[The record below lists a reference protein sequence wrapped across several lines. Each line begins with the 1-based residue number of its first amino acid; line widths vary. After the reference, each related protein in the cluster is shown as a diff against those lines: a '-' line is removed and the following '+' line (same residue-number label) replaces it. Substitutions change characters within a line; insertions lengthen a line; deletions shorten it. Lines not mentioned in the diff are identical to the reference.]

1 MSQRGFDLNQL
12 RTFVAVA
19 EAGSVSAGA
28 ERVFLSQSSVSE
40 QLKKLEERAG
50 QPLFLRGKLGVIATP
65 AGARLLEH
73 ARRILA
79 MSEAAFDDLQGR
91 SLDGELRVAITDY
104 YRPHDIARVLK
115 TFSEQHP
122 RLKLHVTV
130 LPSAVI
136 DSGALDDAA
145 FDIGLSLRI
154 VTPDTRR
161 AAAGAARKSSTVVRR
176 EKLLW
181 VTGTDA
187 DPRSSTHTP
196 TRAPTHAPNNPP
208 INSPPYRLIL
218 LPSSCQLQRFVV
230 KLLDERKVPY
240 VISHSA
246 SGVAGLQLALK
257 AGLGI
262 SCLNESSLGAGL
274 VPCAANIGLPAL
286 PSVEFHL
293 LPARLGESERVT
305 HARAAFA
312 RLLA

>member
-50 QPLFLRGKLGVIATP
+50 QPLFLRGKLGVTATP

-104 YRPHDIARVLK
+104 YRPHDITRVLK

-122 RLKLHVTV
+122 RLRLHVTV

-136 DSGALDDAA
+136 DSGAVDDAA

-154 VTPDTRR
+154 VTSDNRR
-161 AAAGAARKSSTVVRR
+161 AAASAARTASTVVRR

-181 VTGTDA
+181 VTSADA
-187 DPRSSTHTP
+187 DPRASPHEP
-196 TRAPTHAPNNPP
+196 TRLPARTP
-208 INSPPYRLIL
+208 PPYRLVL

-257 AGLGI
+257 AGLGM

-274 VPCAANIGLPAL
+274 VPCAANIGLPPL

-312 RLLA
+312 RLLT

>member
-1 MSQRGFDLNQL
+1 MSQRGFDLTQL

-19 EAGSVSAGA
+19 ESGSVSAGA

-50 QPLFLRGKLGVIATP
+50 QPLFVRSKQGVSATP
-65 AGARLLEH
+65 AGSRLLEH

-79 MSEAAFDDLQGR
+79 MSEAAFEDLQGR
-91 SLDGELRVAITDY
+91 SLDGELRIAITDY
-104 YRPHDIARVLK
+104 YRPHDIARILK

-136 DSGALDDAA
+136 DSHAGDDAS
-145 FDIGLSLRI
+145 FDIGLSLRL
-154 VTPDTRR
+154 VTGSARGPARR
-161 AAAGAARKSSTVVRR
+161 GSAQSTVVRR

-181 VTGTDA
+181 VSAADA
-187 DPRSSTHTP
+187 DARPS
-196 TRAPTHAPNNPP
+196 AP
-208 INSPPYRLIL
+208 YQLVL

-230 KLLDERKVPY
+230 KLLDENKVPY
-240 VISHSA
+240 VVSHSA

-262 SCLNESSLGAGL
+262 SCLNESSIGAG
-274 VPCAANIGLPAL
+274 VMACPPGIGLPAL
-286 PSVEFHL
+286 PAVEFHL
-293 LPARLGESERVT
+293 LPGRIGESERVSN
-305 HARAAFA
+305 ARTALM
-312 RLLA
+312 RLFS

>member
-1 MSQRGFDLNQL
+1 MSQRGFDLTQL

-19 EAGSVSAGA
+19 ESGSVSAGA

-50 QPLFLRGKLGVIATP
+50 QPLFVRSKQGVSATP
-65 AGARLLEH
+65 AGSRLLDH
-73 ARRILA
+73 ARCIIA

-91 SLDGELRVAITDY
+91 SLDGELRIAITDY
-104 YRPHDIARVLK
+104 YRPHDIARILK

-136 DSGALDDAA
+136 DSNAGDDAS
-145 FDIGLSLRI
+145 FDIGLSLRL
-154 VTPDTRR
+154 VTDNTR
-161 AAAGAARKSSTVVRR
+161 AAGRRNAAPSTVVRR

-181 VTGTDA
+181 VSAA
-187 DPRSSTHTP
+187 DSGPRP
-196 TRAPTHAPNNPP
+196 A
-208 INSPPYRLIL
+208 PPYSLVL

-230 KLLDERKVPY
+230 KLLDEHKVPY
-240 VISHSA
+240 VVSHSA

-262 SCLNESSLGAGL
+262 SCLNESSVGGGVVACPAS
-274 VPCAANIGLPAL
+274 VGLPAL
-286 PSVEFHL
+286 PAVEFHL
-293 LPARLGESERVT
+293 LPGRIGESERVSN
-305 HARAAFA
+305 ARTALQ
-312 RLLA
+312 RLFS

>member
-1 MSQRGFDLNQL
+1 MSQRGFDLTQL

-19 EAGSVSAGA
+19 ESGSVSAGA

-50 QPLFLRGKLGVIATP
+50 QPLFIRSKQGVSATP
-65 AGARLLEH
+65 AGSRLLDH
-73 ARRILA
+73 ARRIIA

-91 SLDGELRVAITDY
+91 SLDGELRIAITDY
-104 YRPHDIARVLK
+104 YRPHDIARILK

-136 DSGALDDAA
+136 DSYAGDDAS
-145 FDIGLSLRI
+145 FDIGLSLRL
-154 VTPDTRR
+154 VTDNSRATGRR
-161 AAAGAARKSSTVVRR
+161 NAAPSTVVRR

-181 VTGTDA
+181 VSAA
-187 DPRSSTHTP
+187 DSGPRTATP
-196 TRAPTHAPNNPP
+196 Y
-208 INSPPYRLIL
+208 SLVL

-230 KLLDERKVPY
+230 KLLDEHKVPY
-240 VISHSA
+240 VVSHSA

-262 SCLNESSLGAGL
+262 SCLNESSVGGGVVACPAS
-274 VPCAANIGLPAL
+274 VGLPAL
-286 PSVEFHL
+286 PAVEFHL
-293 LPARLGESERVT
+293 LPGRIGESERVSN
-305 HARAAFA
+305 ARTALL
-312 RLLA
+312 RLFS

>member
-1 MSQRGFDLNQL
+1 MSQRGFDLTQL

-19 EAGSVSAGA
+19 ESGSVSAGA

-50 QPLFLRGKLGVIATP
+50 QPLFIRSKQGVSATP
-65 AGARLLEH
+65 AGSRLLDH
-73 ARRILA
+73 ARRIIA

-91 SLDGELRVAITDY
+91 SLDGELRIAITDY
-104 YRPHDIARVLK
+104 YRPHDIARILK

-136 DSGALDDAA
+136 DSNAGDDAS
-145 FDIGLSLRI
+145 FDIGLSLRL
-154 VTPDTRR
+154 VTDNSRATGRR
-161 AAAGAARKSSTVVRR
+161 NAAPSTVVRR

-181 VTGTDA
+181 VSAA
-187 DPRSSTHTP
+187 DSGPRTATP
-196 TRAPTHAPNNPP
+196 Y
-208 INSPPYRLIL
+208 SLVL

-230 KLLDERKVPY
+230 KLLYEHKVPY
-240 VISHSA
+240 VVSHSA

-262 SCLNESSLGAGL
+262 SCLNESSVGGGVVACPAS
-274 VPCAANIGLPAL
+274 VGLPAL
-286 PSVEFHL
+286 PAVEFHL
-293 LPARLGESERVT
+293 LPGRIGESERVSN
-305 HARAAFA
+305 ARTALL
-312 RLLA
+312 RLFS

>member
-1 MSQRGFDLNQL
+1 MSQRGFDLTQL

-19 EAGSVSAGA
+19 ESGSVSAGA

-50 QPLFLRGKLGVIATP
+50 QPLFVRSKQGVSATP
-65 AGARLLEH
+65 AGSRLLEH

-79 MSEAAFDDLQGR
+79 MSEAAFEDLQGR
-91 SLDGELRVAITDY
+91 LLDGELRIAITDY
-104 YRPHDIARVLK
+104 YRPHDIARILK

-136 DSGALDDAA
+136 DSHAGDDAS
-145 FDIGLSLRI
+145 FDIGLSLRL
-154 VTPDTRR
+154 VTGSARGPGRR
-161 AAAGAARKSSTVVRR
+161 GSAQSTVVRR

-181 VTGTDA
+181 VSAADA
-187 DPRSSTHTP
+187 DARPG
-196 TRAPTHAPNNPP
+196 AP
-208 INSPPYRLIL
+208 YQLVL

-230 KLLDERKVPY
+230 KLLDENKVPY
-240 VISHSA
+240 VVSHSA

-262 SCLNESSLGAGL
+262 SCLNESSIGAG
-274 VPCAANIGLPAL
+274 VMACPPGIGLPAL
-286 PSVEFHL
+286 PAVEFHL
-293 LPARLGESERVT
+293 LPGRIGESERVSN
-305 HARAAFA
+305 ARTALM
-312 RLLA
+312 RLFS